1 MNSGT
6 TSSRRSGSV
15 EMGEI
20 GTSEDGARR
29 RSVITQDLV
38 NQIADKVYAMLLME
52 LKIEKERHRLPL
64 RRPFADQGGW

>member
-1 MNSGT
+1 
-6 TSSRRSGSV
+6 
-15 EMGEI
+15 MGEI

-29 RSVITQDLV
+29 RSVITQELV